1 MTIEML
7 HDAHAFAFAIKAFSR
22 YGIAAW
28 MVLLPLEMACFFL
41 FWIWTRT
48 LFSSRWFLV
57 FGFWFL
63 VFCALGRG
71 CLALA
76 S

>member
-28 MVLLPLEMACFFL
+28 MVLLPLEMACFFFVL
-41 FWIWTRT
+41 DLDANVVF
-48 LFSSRWFLV
+48 FSLV
-57 FGFWFL
+57 FGFWFFAHWEG
-63 VFCALGRG
+63 VVWH
-71 CLALA
+71 
-76 S
+76 